1 MNVCH
6 SQYLCFSIFQQFCM
20 MTFHI
25 FILTPS
31 QNNSSDMQ
39 PLLLLTISCCW
50 LSASEAFIS
59 KARLSTLSTKLT
71 AEESDNN
78 ENDEHSDDNT
88 EEIARATVKIDDGGS
103 DLTDRFKYKVNAL
116 MGVFDPQNGEDD
128 ERQDGNILSAML
140 NFPVRYTF
148 NIVGKTM
155 GDEAKKEAFVDA
167 VKQAVVTTAGDDI
180 VCKITPRGKNF
191 VKVQCEAEV
200 LNAGMINTIYD
211 DIEKLDQTVMRF

>member
-1 MNVCH
+1 
-6 SQYLCFSIFQQFCM
+6 
-20 MTFHI
+20 
-25 FILTPS
+25 
-31 QNNSSDMQ
+31 MQ
-39 PLLLLTISCCW
+39 SLLLLIILCCW
-50 LSASEAFIS
+50 LAASEAFTS
-59 KARLSTLSTKLT
+59 NVPLSTFSTKLT

-78 ENDEHSDDNT
+78 ENDENPPPSDENDDDNT
-88 EEIARATVKIDDGGS
+88 GEIARATVKIDDGGS

-128 ERQDGNILSAML
+128 ERQEGNILNAML

-155 GDEAKKEAFVDA
+155 GDEAKKEAYIDA
-167 VKQAVVTTAGDDI
+167 VKQAVVATAGDDI

-211 DIEKLDQTVMRF
+211 EIEKIDQTVMRF